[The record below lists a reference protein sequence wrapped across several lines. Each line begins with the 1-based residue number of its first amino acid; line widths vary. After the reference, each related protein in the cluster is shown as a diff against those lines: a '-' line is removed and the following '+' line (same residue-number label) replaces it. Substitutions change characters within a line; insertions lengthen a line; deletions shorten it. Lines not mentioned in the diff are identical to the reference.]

1 MIASVDFLTILVGG
15 ATLLL
20 ALAPLVLL
28 LLWLR
33 DARKGELW

>member
-1 MIASVDFLTILVGG
+1 MTASIGFLTILVGG

-20 ALAPLVLL
+20 AFAPLVLL
-28 LLWLR
+28 LLWFR